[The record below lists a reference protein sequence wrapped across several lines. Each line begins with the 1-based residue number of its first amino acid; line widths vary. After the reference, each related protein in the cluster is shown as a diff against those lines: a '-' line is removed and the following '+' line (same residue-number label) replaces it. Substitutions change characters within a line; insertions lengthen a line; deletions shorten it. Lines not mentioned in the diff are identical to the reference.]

1 MAERG
6 FSKEEIQEIIAFAAY
21 WTMNMVFTQSAN
33 AALAE
38 E

>member
-1 MAERG
+1 MAEHG
-6 FSKEEIQEIIAFAAY
+6 FSKDEIQEIIAFAAY
-21 WTMNMVFTQSAN
+21 WAMNIVFAQSTL